1 MLDQTTVAFSDMPES
16 ELLEYLAY
24 CRSRNDTSFR
34 YDIECCIECL
44 GYDPD
49 NPKVREYEVT
59 IRGRG
64 DKSYVYAE
72 TPGKAKYTVWLSI
85 HSIVPIAF
93 TQLRAKLARKEK
105 TE

>member
-1 MLDQTTVAFSDMPES
+1 MLDSRDVAFSEMSES
-16 ELLEYLAY
+16 ELLEHLAY
-24 CRSRNDTSFR
+24 CRSKDDPYFR

-93 TQLRAKLARKEK
+93 TDLRARLAQSGRF
-105 TE
+105 